1 MNDALL
7 LFILVGGIILV
18 LLLLLK
24 DKGTGRLR
32 VGNAELLIDFENNR
46 KWTHGR
52 PPPRPGQLQPP
63 PADFYLSVKGTDWR
77 YPLRQEAVYIGR
89 AEGSQIK
96 LLDRSADTRQAVVYL
111 EGNRYKINNL
121 SRRTPT
127 RVNGRTITTQ
137 FLGDGNT
144 IQMGRTRLIFRRRRS

>member
-1 MNDALL
+1 MNDVFL

-32 VGNAELLIDFENNR
+32 LGKAELLIDFENNR
-46 KWTHGR
+46 KWVRGR
-52 PPPRPGQLQPP
+52 QPPRPDQPQP

-77 YPLRQEAVYIGR
+77 YPLQRETVYIGR
-89 AEGSQIK
+89 KEDSQIRLFDK
-96 LLDRSADTRQAVVYL
+96 SADTRQAVVYWD
-111 EGNRYKINNL
+111 GNRYKINNL
-121 SRRTPT
+121 SSRTPT
-127 RVNGRTITTQ
+127 RVNGRIITTQ

-144 IQMGRTRLIFRRRRS
+144 IQMGRTRLIFHRRRS